1 MVLVEKGGI
10 LVTSF
15 LWLWILSHGNVL
27 LAFLRSFYLNYL
39 HLCPESLPD
48 VHLIRACSVN
58 LACGA
63 AVLCLHHAGKE
74 STTMPLNKT
83 RKRSTACCCSS
94 ISPQAFVK
102 ATFFVIFIQ
111 DVYVLS
117 NPIIIHN
124 NTSLLHIFCSWH
136 CHKCIGMISFII
148 H

>member
-1 MVLVEKGGI
+1 MQHQLGLRRCCALPASCRQEK
-10 LVTSF
+10 
-15 LWLWILSHGNVL
+15 
-27 LAFLRSFYLNYL
+27 Y
-39 HLCPESLPD
+39 D
-48 VHLIRACSVN
+48 
-58 LACGA
+58 
-63 AVLCLHHAGKE
+63 HA
-74 STTMPLNKT
+74 TLNKT

-136 CHKCIGMISFII
+136 CHKCIGMIPFII
-148 H
+148 DKVYLQNRYSISRLLRTKVDNILQDLQLRYTPKLPYPG

>member
-1 MVLVEKGGI
+1 MQHQLGLRRCCALPASCRQEK
-10 LVTSF
+10 
-15 LWLWILSHGNVL
+15 
-27 LAFLRSFYLNYL
+27 Y
-39 HLCPESLPD
+39 D
-48 VHLIRACSVN
+48 
-58 LACGA
+58 
-63 AVLCLHHAGKE
+63 HA
-74 STTMPLNKT
+74 TLNKT

-102 ATFFVIFIQ
+102 ATLFVIFIQ

-148 H
+148 HEVYLQNMYSISRLLRTKVDNILLDRQLRYTPKLPYPS